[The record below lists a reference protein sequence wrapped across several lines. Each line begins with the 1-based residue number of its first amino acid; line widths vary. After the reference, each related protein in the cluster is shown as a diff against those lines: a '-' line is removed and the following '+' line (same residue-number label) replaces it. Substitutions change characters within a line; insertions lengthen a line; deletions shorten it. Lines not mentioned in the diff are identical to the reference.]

1 MAKFRVTLD
10 SDSVQDLFLQ
20 KDERVAKL
28 LESTLNQILEAQMT
42 EHLRAE
48 RHERS
53 EARTGYRNG
62 ERVRKIRTRVGTL
75 NLLVPQTR
83 NGSFSTELFKRYQ
96 RSEQALVLSLMEM
109 VVQGVSTRRVAAIT
123 EELCGVTFSK
133 STVSALCEGLT
144 ERVDL
149 WNERPLH
156 GQSFPFLIVDAI
168 VIKVRRDHVVRPTG
182 ALIVC
187 GVDDEGHRQVLGV
200 RFGDSESEATWEQTF
215 IWLKNRGLRGVDFV
229 VSDAHRGLTN
239 AISKHFQGAIWQRCQ
254 VHFVRNVLGHTP
266 RHLKDQVSKELKS
279 MFRASDKETARRQ
292 LAEMLER
299 YSKVKGMRYVLPV
312 LEEGFEDSV
321 AVLDLPETLQTR
333 LRTTNMV
340 ERLNEE
346 IRRRE
351 RVIRIFPNEE
361 SAHRLLGSVLAEI
374 HEKWVCGNM
383 YLLIDDYHKYK
394 EQLRHTR
401 PATKLRLVHKPKP
414 MVPTL
419 VQ

>member
-1 MAKFRVTLD
+1 
-10 SDSVQDLFLQ
+10 
-20 KDERVAKL
+20 
-28 LESTLNQILEAQMT
+28 
-42 EHLRAE
+42 
-48 RHERS
+48 
-53 EARTGYRNG
+53 
-62 ERVRKIRTRVGTL
+62 
-75 NLLVPQTR
+75 
-83 NGSFSTELFKRYQ
+83 
-96 RSEQALVLSLMEM
+96 
-109 VVQGVSTRRVAAIT
+109 VAAIT

-149 WNERPLH
+149 WNERSLH

-187 GVDDEGHRQVLGV
+187 GVDEDGVRQILGV

-215 IWLKNRGLRGVDFV
+215 NWLKNRGLRGVDFV

-239 AISKHFQGAIWQRCQ
+239 AVSKHFQGAVWQRCQ
-254 VHFVRNVLGHTP
+254 VHFARNVLGHIP
-266 RHLKDQVSKELKS
+266 RHLKDQVSRELNL
-279 MFRASDKETARRQ
+279 MFRSPDKETARKQ
-292 LAEMLER
+292 LAEMMDR
-299 YSKVKGMRYVLPV
+299 YSKIKGMRFVLPV
-312 LEEGFEDSV
+312 LEEGFEDAV

-374 HEKWVCGNM
+374 HEKWASAYR
-383 YLLIDDYHKYK
+383 YLCIDDYYKYK
-394 EQLRHTR
+394 ERLRHAR
-401 PATKLRLVHKPKP
+401 PATKLRLVLRAKQ